1 MSQQTFTITVN
12 VKELLTEFIPKLAK
26 EYIQMRGE
34 QEELKGTEL
43 SLTVDIS
50 GRLYS
55 YVIKDGLHFDVKEG
69 GINTPMVRIS
79 FPLESMTKFAD
90 MKNIDMLISIQKQ
103 LTRKNF
109 DLLTELKGKSVFQI
123 KHSDDT
129 ISEIAVIF
137 NNAETPRATL
147 RLSMENANLIS
158 SGAES
163 PINLFMSGKL
173 KIEGDI
179 TIAMRLQSFFVA

>member
-1 MSQQTFTITVN
+1 
-12 VKELLTEFIPKLAK
+12 
-26 EYIQMRGE
+26 
-34 QEELKGTEL
+34 
-43 SLTVDIS
+43 
-50 GRLYS
+50 
-55 YVIKDGLHFDVKEG
+55 VKEG
-69 GINTPMVRIS
+69 DINTPMVRIS

-90 MKNIDMLISIQKQ
+90 MKNVDMLISMQKQ

-109 DLLTELKGKSVFQI
+109 DLLSALKGQSVFQMR
-123 KHSDDT
+123 HADDT

-137 NNAETPRATL
+137 NNADSPRATL

-158 SGAES
+158 SGTES

-179 TIAMRLQSFFVA
+179 TFAMKLQSFFVA